1 MKPTFEVTVQKDEFT
16 QAAAHPRFGAYRDRS
31 LLWKKTSKYKKLRKA
46 SEMSQTESSIKIAFD
61 SERTCFSH
69 EYVGKS

>member
-1 MKPTFEVTVQKDEFT
+1 MLLYYLKGAKTPLSQAYWLGRLDEC
-16 QAAAHPRFGAYRDRS
+16 DR
-31 LLWKKTSKYKKLRKA
+31 LRRELKGYKKLRKA